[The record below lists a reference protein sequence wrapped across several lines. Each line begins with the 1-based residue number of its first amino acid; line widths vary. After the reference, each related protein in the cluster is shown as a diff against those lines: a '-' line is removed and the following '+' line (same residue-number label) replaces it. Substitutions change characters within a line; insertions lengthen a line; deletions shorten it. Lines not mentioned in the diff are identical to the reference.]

1 MKLTATLLLLPTL
14 ALAQTPAKPKPA
26 TGATH
31 PHAASAPGCAKEPP
45 LPSRIPALPI
55 GSPCARHLY
64 TLSFPSVK
72 LQDISPFEGTD
83 LADRLGIDSPTASL
97 DYIDYKIGAGELA
110 APHKYYTVN
119 YTGYLP
125 DGSIFDSSDI
135 QGKPHIFL
143 YGHHEVIA
151 GWDTGLNGMH
161 VGGKRRL
168 FIPYQLA
175 YGAAGRPPKIP
186 AHAPLIF
193 DIELI
198 SQSDKDPS
206 PPAPKPS
213 APANPPIKLT
223 VPPAASPA
231 PSASP
236 TPPTATPPTA
246 TPPPATPPPPAAAP
260 TPTSPPPASAPTTTP
275 PKP

>member
-14 ALAQTPAKPKPA
+14 ALAQTAAKPKPA
-26 TGATH
+26 TGAVH
-31 PHAASAPGCAKEPP
+31 PHPAAAGCAKEPQ
-45 LPSRIPALPI
+45 LPARIPALPA
-55 GSPCARHLY
+55 GAPCARHLY

-72 LQDISPFEGTD
+72 LQDISPLEGKD

-143 YGHHEVIA
+143 YGHHEVVA

-175 YGAAGRPPKIP
+175 YGAQGRAPKIP
-186 AHAPLIF
+186 PHAGLIF
-193 DIELI
+193 DVELV
-198 SQSDKDPS
+198 SQSDKG
-206 PPAPKPS
+206 PPPEPPTPR
-213 APANPPIKLT
+213 PAATTNPPIRLT
-223 VPPAASPA
+223 IPPAASPA
-231 PSASP
+231 PPAAAPATPPAPATAP
-236 TPPTATPPTA
+236 TPPT
-246 TPPPATPPPPAAAP
+246 PPPP
-260 TPTSPPPASAPTTTP
+260 TTTTP
-275 PKP
+275 PKPQ